1 MKCEFKTC
9 FHSAPTQRRFC
20 HSSLYANLMGVDVM
34 VDLSV
39 YGETV
44 PPFYLEATAD
54 KSRRDPRGENNGR
67 DLFSPVSPN

>member
-1 MKCEFKTC
+1 
-9 FHSAPTQRRFC
+9 
-20 HSSLYANLMGVDVM
+20 M

-54 KSRRDPRGENNGR
+54 KSRRDPRGGKTMGGICFLQSHQIRSTISLEK
-67 DLFSPVSPN
+67 